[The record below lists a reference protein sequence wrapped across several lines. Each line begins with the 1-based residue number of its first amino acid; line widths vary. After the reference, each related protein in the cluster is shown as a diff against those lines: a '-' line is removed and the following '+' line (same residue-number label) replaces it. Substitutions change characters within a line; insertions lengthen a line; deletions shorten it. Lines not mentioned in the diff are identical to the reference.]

1 MSYWA
6 LAGPVLMWLG
16 AGLLVWRVSDTLLN
30 RGQRVVSTVTRPL
43 AGGLSATVASALR
56 RRRRRLAATS
66 AIIAASGA
74 FAVSTATFNA
84 TYRHQVGVDA
94 RLTNGSDVTVT
105 APPAAAIAGPMAARL
120 ARLPGVRRAE
130 PLQHT
135 FAYVGADL
143 QDLYGVRPKTVV
155 AATRLQDAYFSGAS
169 ATSMMRRLAAEPD
182 GVLVSAET
190 VHDFQLSPG
199 DRLRLRVRDAR
210 NGALKDVRFRY
221 IGVVKEFPT
230 APRDSV
236 LVANTAYLAARTGR
250 PDSQVLLLDTGGS
263 SPTAVAARARAVV
276 GASATVTDI
285 ATGRRVA
292 GSSLT
297 AVDLSGLSRVELG
310 FALVLSAAACGLL
323 LGLDF
328 AERRRGLA
336 ITRALGGRDRHVASF
351 VRSEVAIVMT
361 VGLLGAAAVGAVLA
375 EMLVKVLTG
384 VFDPP
389 PAHLAVPAGYLTALA
404 VAALA
409 AAAVAAQSA
418 VRLGRRPFAETLRDL

>member
-1 MSYWA
+1 A
-6 LAGPVLMWLG
+6 
-16 AGLLVWRVSDTLLN
+16 
-30 RGQRVVSTVTRPL
+30 
-43 AGGLSATVASALR
+43 
-56 RRRRRLAATS
+56 
-66 AIIAASGA
+66 
-74 FAVSTATFNA
+74 TAT
-84 TYRHQVGVDA
+84 
-94 RLTNGSDVTVT
+94 
-105 APPAAAIAGPMAARL
+105 
-120 ARLPGVRRAE
+120 
-130 PLQHT
+130 
-135 FAYVGADL
+135 
-143 QDLYGVRPKTVV
+143 
-155 AATRLQDAYFSGAS
+155 
-169 ATSMMRRLAAEPD
+169 
-182 GVLVSAET
+182 
-190 VHDFQLSPG
+190 
-199 DRLRLRVRDAR
+199 
-210 NGALKDVRFRY
+210 
-221 IGVVKEFPT
+221 
-230 APRDSV
+230 
-236 LVANTAYLAARTGR
+236 
-250 PDSQVLLLDTGGS
+250 
-263 SPTAVAARARAVV
+263 
-276 GASATVTDI
+276 

-336 ITRALGGRDRHVASF
+336 ITRALGGRDRQVASF